1 MPKHLLGFARITTCH
16 SSRPMFRRFAALF
29 IVSLVVGGF
38 VFWSDI
44 CLLAFGRCDT
54 VAWAASH
61 TVPAPPAVALG
72 RHSAR
77 VLETRRVVPSDGLPP
92 AVDVKRSNNNLD
104 VTRFGGR
111 TYLAFRSADSHF
123 AGDST
128 VIHVVSSD
136 DEKTWRPEARF
147 ALGRDLREPRWLPLN
162 GRLFLYVS
170 ILGSSSYAFEP
181 ERVDVTE
188 LASNSRTA
196 GAASVDSPPS
206 GNFGPLEP
214 AGLPGRIAW
223 RTRVI
228 DGRGYMTAY
237 QGGEH
242 LYSLTREPMAVELY
256 ATNDGRHWLP
266 ADPAHP
272 VVSRGGGS
280 EADFALLPGGSLFGV
295 IRNEEGDDHG
305 WGSKLCRASAA
316 ALGDWTC
323 TSDPR
328 KFDSPNVFVHD
339 GEVYFFARR
348 NLANDGRYDLGIGA
362 GLVRMLRNQLAY
374 ITQAKRCSLWRYDAE
389 TGSVGFV
396 LDLPSRGDT
405 CFASVLPGDA
415 PDKLVVYDYSS
426 DIKGPELPWTAGQ
439 RRPTFIYRHVL
450 ELAPR

>member
-1 MPKHLLGFARITTCH
+1 
-16 SSRPMFRRFAALF
+16 MFRRLAALF
-29 IVSLVVGGF
+29 AVSLGVGAL
-38 VFWSDI
+38 VFGSDI
-44 CLLAFGRCDT
+44 SLLLFGRCDAT
-54 VAWAASH
+54 AWAASH
-61 TVPAPPAVALG
+61 TLPAPPPAALG

-77 VLETRRVVPSDGLPP
+77 VVETRRIVPSDGLPP
-92 AVDVKRSNNNLD
+92 AVDVKRANNNLD
-104 VTRFGGR
+104 VTHFGGR

-128 VIHVVSSD
+128 VIHVVSSE
-136 DEKTWRPEARF
+136 DERAWRAEARF
-147 ALGRDLREPRWLPLN
+147 ALGRDLREPRWLALN

-170 ILGSSSYAFEP
+170 VLGSTSYAFEP

-188 LASNSRTA
+188 LAATPDRPAAGNCA
-196 GAASVDSPPS
+196 GADSPPT

-214 AGLPGRIAW
+214 AGLPGRVAW

-228 DGRGYMTAY
+228 DGRGFMTTY

-242 LYSLTREPMAVELY
+242 LYSLRREPMAVELY
-256 ATNDGRHWLP
+256 ATDDGRHWLP

-280 EADFALLPGGSLFGV
+280 EADFALLPGGGALFGV
-295 IRNEEGDDHG
+295 IRNEEGDESG
-305 WGSKLCRASAA
+305 WGSKLCRATRA
-316 ALGDWTC
+316 ALGAWTG

-339 GEVYFFARR
+339 GEVYFLARR
-348 NLANDGRYDLGIGA
+348 NLANDGRYDLGLSN
-362 GLVRMLRNQLAY
+362 GLLRMLRNQLAY
-374 ITQAKRCSLWRYDAE
+374 ITQAKRCSLWRYDPE

-415 PDKLVVYDYSS
+415 PDRLVVYDYSS
-426 DIKGPELPWTAGQ
+426 DIAGPEMPWTAGQ

>member
-1 MPKHLLGFARITTCH
+1 
-16 SSRPMFRRFAALF
+16 MFRRLAPLFALSLLGGAVALVF
-29 IVSLVVGGF
+29 GSDVG
-38 VFWSDI
+38 
-44 CLLAFGRCDT
+44 LLLFGRCDA
-54 VAWAASH
+54 VAWGASH
-61 TVPAPPAVALG
+61 TPPPPPPAALG
-72 RHSAR
+72 RHRAR
-77 VLETRRVVPSDGLPP
+77 VLETRRIVPGDGLPP

-128 VIHVVSSD
+128 VIHVVSSA
-136 DEKTWRPEARF
+136 DERSWRPEARF
-147 ALGRDLREPRWLPLN
+147 ALGRDLREPRWLPLD

-170 ILGSSSYAFEP
+170 MLGSSSYAFEP

-188 LASNSRTA
+188 LATSDR
-196 GAASVDSPPS
+196 GAAATNAKGDQKDDGADSPPS
-206 GNFGPLEP
+206 GSFGPLVP
-214 AGLPGRIAW
+214 AGLPGRVAW

-237 QGGEH
+237 HGGEN
-242 LYSLTREPMAVELY
+242 LYSFDRKPMAVELY
-256 ATNDGRHWLP
+256 ATTDGRHWLP

-295 IRNEEGDDHG
+295 IRNEEGDEAG
-305 WGSKLCRASAA
+305 WGSKLCHASSP
-316 ALGDWTC
+316 ALGAWTC

-339 GEVYFFARR
+339 GEVYFLARR
-348 NLANDGRYDLGIGA
+348 NLANDGRYDLGVGQ
-362 GLVRMLRNQLAY
+362 GFLRMLRNQLAY
-374 ITQAKRCSLWRYDAE
+374 ITQAKRCSLWRYDRA

-415 PDKLVVYDYSS
+415 PDRLVVYDYSS
-426 DIKGPELPWTAGQ
+426 DIAGPELPWTAGQ

>member
-1 MPKHLLGFARITTCH
+1 MLRRLAVLFA
-16 SSRPMFRRFAALF
+16 
-29 IVSLVVGGF
+29 VSLLVGGL
-38 VFWSDI
+38 VFGSDI
-44 CLLAFGRCDT
+44 GLLLFGRCDA
-54 VAWAASH
+54 VAWGASH
-61 TVPAPPAVALG
+61 RLPAPPPAALG

-77 VLETRRVVPSDGLPP
+77 VLETRRIVPSDGLPA

-123 AGDST
+123 AGDTT
-128 VIHVVSSD
+128 VIHVVSSE
-136 DEKTWRPEARF
+136 DERAWRPEARF
-147 ALGRDLREPRWLPLN
+147 AIRRDLREPRWLPLG
-162 GRLFLYVS
+162 GRLFLYLSV
-170 ILGSSSYAFEP
+170 LGSSSYAFEP

-188 LASNSRTA
+188 LVAPD
-196 GAASVDSPPS
+196 GPAASARLASSAADSPPS
-206 GNFGPLEP
+206 GSFGPLEP
-214 AGLPGRIAW
+214 IGLPGRVAW

-228 DGRGYMTAY
+228 DGRGFMTAY
-237 QGGEH
+237 RGGEH
-242 LYSLTREPMAVELY
+242 LYSLGREPMAVELY
-256 ATNDGRHWLP
+256 ATTDGRHWLP

-272 VVSRGGGS
+272 VVSSGGGS

-295 IRNEEGDDHG
+295 IRNEEGDEGG
-305 WGSKLCRASAA
+305 WGSKLCRATRA
-316 ALGDWTC
+316 ALGAWTC

-348 NLANDGRYDLGIGA
+348 NLANDGRYDLGLGS
-362 GLVRMLRNQLAY
+362 GLLRMLRNQLAY
-374 ITQAKRCSLWRYDAE
+374 VKQAKRCSLWRYDQA

-405 CFASVLPGDA
+405 CFASVMPGDA
-415 PDKLVVYDYSS
+415 PDRLVVYDYSS
-426 DIKGPELPWTAGQ
+426 DIGGPELPWTAGQ